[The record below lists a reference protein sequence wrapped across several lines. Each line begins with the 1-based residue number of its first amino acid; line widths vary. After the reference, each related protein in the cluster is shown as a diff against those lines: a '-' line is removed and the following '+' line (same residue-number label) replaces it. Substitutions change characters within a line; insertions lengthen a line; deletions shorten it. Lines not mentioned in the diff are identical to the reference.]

1 MWLLQAK
8 KGNKALQKEF
18 FFLCLHFKGENVYK
32 RIKMKKLVFL
42 IATACLLVPAASF
55 AQEVKRT
62 EDDKTVTIVEE
73 TETPEGKIVTTTTI
87 QKNSVFTNGFL
98 HNWELMGGLGTQIY
112 FGENDRRVNSFVEQ
126 FSFPTIDLYLT
137 KWASP
142 SFGVGL
148 GATFSQFKGLYQ
160 GRLDDLYK
168 VHFKTND
175 LYDYKGDQSFAY
187 YQLTNQ
193 RGFTGNV
200 FALAHVDLGNLFF
213 GYNPSRFYTADAYAG
228 GGILFGITDKAV
240 GASFNVGLANKFR
253 LTDRLSLLLNIR
265 GALVSDDFDGESSL
279 SEPSEEHY
287 LKNIKLDGIAGGTLG
302 LAWKLGKEKSKWER
316 ATRSSSIYYN
326 DKGLAARDARI
337 AELEKLLA
345 DADADKNNLLK
356 QLQENEIQYVK
367 DVPDLW
373 FHINFIIDRWDL
385 LSREKVNLQSVADIM
400 KSTPNTRYLLC
411 GYADKQTATPSHNLM
426 LSKNRV
432 ETVYNFLTKEL
443 GVDPDQLVTDYKGG
457 VDYMFYDEKELSRCC
472 MITAIKEE

>member
-1 MWLLQAK
+1 
-8 KGNKALQKEF
+8 
-18 FFLCLHFKGENVYK
+18 
-32 RIKMKKLVFL
+32 MKKLFIL
-42 IATACLLVPAASF
+42 IAAAAFIAPASVF
-55 AQEVKRT
+55 AQDVKVTRS
-62 EDDKTVTIVEE
+62 EDENTITVVEE
-73 TETPEGKIVTTTTI
+73 TPTATGKVVTTTVME
-87 QKNSVFTNGFL
+87 KNSVFTNGFW
-98 HNWELMGGLGTQIY
+98 HNWQLSLGLGTQMY
-112 FGENDRRVNSFVEQ
+112 YGDNDWKVAKKVPEMFV
-126 FSFPTIDLYLT
+126 FPAIDLYLT

-148 GATFSQFKGLYQ
+148 GVNWAPFKGLYQ
-160 GRLDDLYK
+160 NRGNELYK

-175 LYDYKGDQSFAY
+175 AYDFKGDQTFAY
-187 YQLTNQ
+187 YNLTNQ

>member
-1 MWLLQAK
+1 M
-8 KGNKALQKEF
+8 QKEF

-98 HNWELMGGLGTQIY
+98 HNWELMGGLG
-112 FGENDRRVNSFVEQ
+112 
-126 FSFPTIDLYLT
+126 
-137 KWASP
+137 ASP
-142 SFGVGL
+142 SFGVGI
-148 GATFSQFKGLYQ
+148 GATLSQFKGLYQ
-160 GRLDDLYK
+160 NRGNELYK

-175 LYDYKGDQSFAY
+175 AYDFKGDQTFAY
-187 YQLTNQ
+187 YNLTNQ

>member
-1 MWLLQAK
+1 
-8 KGNKALQKEF
+8 
-18 FFLCLHFKGENVYK
+18 
-32 RIKMKKLVFL
+32 MKKLVFL
-42 IATACLLVPAASF
+42 LATACLLVPAASF

-126 FSFPTIDLYLT
+126 LTFPTVDLLLT

-142 SFGVGL
+142 TFGVGI
-148 GATFSQFKGLYQ
+148 GATVSQFKGLYQ
-160 GRLDDLYK
+160 GSMDNTYV

-175 LYDYKGDQSFAY
+175 RYDNNDATYDY
-187 YQLTNQ
+187 YQLTKQ
-193 RGFTGNV
+193 RGYYGNV
-200 FALAHVDLGNLFF
+200 YALAHVDLGSLFF
-213 GYNPSRFYTADAYAG
+213 GYNPSRFFTVDAYAG
-228 GGILFGITDKAV
+228 GGILFGITDKAY
-240 GASFNVGLANKFR
+240 GASFNAGLANKFR
-253 LTDRLSLLLNIR
+253 LTDRLSLMLNLR
-265 GALVSDDFDGESSL
+265 GALVADDFDGESSL
-279 SEPSEEHY
+279 IEPTETHY
-287 LKNIKLDGIAGGTLG
+287 LANKKLDGIGGATLG
-302 LAWKLGKEKSKWER
+302 LALKLGKEKSKWER

-326 DKGLAARDARI
+326 EKGLAARDARI

-345 DADADKNNLLK
+345 DADSDKSNLLK
-356 QLQENEIQYVK
+356 QLQENETQYIK
-367 DVPDLW
+367 DIPDLW
-373 FHINFIIDRWDL
+373 FHINFIVDRWDL
-385 LSREKVNLQSVADIM
+385 VSREKVNLQSVADIM
-400 KSTPNTRYLLC
+400 KSTPNTKYLLC